1 MMATKRD
8 AILNGI
14 GRAAELHA
22 ELGLR
27 EKLKTGERPIN
38 VLGALQFFGIATL
51 FRPLE
56 GLLGAYVPTPR
67 SAGVLI
73 TTLRDHH
80 VQRFTAAHELGH
92 HVLEHK
98 TLSLDKKVGF
108 VARGEKDGYDYQE
121 QEADAFAAEFL
132 LPKWLLAAHARR
144 QGWTARDLKRADVV
158 YQLSLRVGASF
169 SATCW
174 ALAGANFLTRSEAT
188 ALAELPPKASKQRAL
203 GDVTPDSWWPD
214 VWVLSER
221 DRGAQLLGSP
231 EDYLVFNLQE
241 HDAGGYEWDLE
252 SMPAVGLSI
261 RKDERRETTG
271 DTSSY
276 GATVRRHVIAQ
287 GQRLALERLKLEERR
302 PWELTSKALNTFEVD
317 LALLG
322 KEPVGLPRRE
332 RLLAA

>member
-1 MMATKRD
+1 MATKRD

-22 ELGLR
+22 ELGLKA
-27 EKLKTGERPIN
+27 KLGTGDRAIN
-38 VLGALQFFGIATL
+38 VLGALQFFNIATL

-92 HVLEHK
+92 HALEHR
-98 TLSLDKKVGF
+98 TVSLDTHVGF
-108 VARGEKDGYDYQE
+108 VARGEKEGYDYQE

-144 QGWTARDLKRADVV
+144 QGWTRQHLKRADVV
-158 YQLSLRVGASF
+158 YQLSLRIGASF
-169 SATCW
+169 SSTCW
-174 ALAGANFLTRSEAT
+174 ALAGADFLSRGEAS

-203 GDVTPDSWWPD
+203 SDVTPESWRPD
-214 VWVLSER
+214 VWLLSER

-231 EDYLVFNLQE
+231 EDYLVFDLEE
-241 HDAGGYEWDLE
+241 HDSGGYEWDLE
-252 SMPAVGLSI
+252 TMPSAGLSI
-261 RKDERRETTG
+261 RKDERREVSG
-271 DTSSY
+271 DPSAF
-276 GATVRRHVIAQ
+276 GANVRRHVVAQ
-287 GQRLALERLKLEERR
+287 GQRLAVQRLTLEEKR
-302 PWELTSKALNTFEVD
+302 PWETATQALNTFEVD